1 MYSPILAPAMI
12 AGPDIPRL
20 VPAVVVETIK
30 SQAEMRDSQDERG
43 TNEEKERLEEEKME
57 ME

>member
-1 MYSPILAPAMI
+1 MI